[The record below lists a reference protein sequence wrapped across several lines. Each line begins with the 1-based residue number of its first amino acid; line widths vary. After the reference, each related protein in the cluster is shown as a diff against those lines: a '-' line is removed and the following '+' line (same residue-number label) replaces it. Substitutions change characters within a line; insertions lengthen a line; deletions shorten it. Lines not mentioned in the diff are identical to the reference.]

1 MVYAMSI
8 GCKEDNIR
16 GFYRYYRA
24 EKIANACPYFVDDF
38 EDYLEKFFYFWPN
51 ELDTLAGVV

>member
-1 MVYAMSI
+1 MSI

-24 EKIANACPYFVDDF
+24 EKIANACPYFVEDF